1 MSAKTSSP
9 ATPPGSS
16 PLADKGIEGGLDPSK
31 LLGSP
36 SSGFT
41 LIELLI
47 VIVVLGIL
55 GVVVLF
61 ALGGI
66 TAKSAQA
73 SCQADGQTVT
83 TAITSLNSED
93 PGVFAAQAAVA
104 AGSAEN
110 LLLGTQYGGPYISSW
125 PNNLPHY
132 AFSVSSGGVLMIA
145 TSPADAVTLTS
156 PFVAYTGPSS
166 CPSTIS

>member
-1 MSAKTSSP
+1 VSDNSSLSV
-9 ATPPGSS
+9 TPPAPL
-16 PLADKGIEGGLDPSK
+16 PLAEKGLEGTLKASS
-31 LLGSP
+31 LLGNS

-66 TAKSAQA
+66 TSKSAVA
-73 SCQADGQTVT
+73 SCQADGQTVS
-83 TAITSLNSED
+83 TAITSLNSEA
-93 PGVFAAQAAVA
+93 PGVFAAQAAIA

-110 LLLGTQYGGPYISSW
+110 VLLGTLYGGPYISSW

-145 TSPADAVTLTS
+145 TSPADQVTLTS

-166 CPSTIS
+166 CPSTIN